1 MQETYLC
8 HKAKDLENHTI
19 QQLKRLI
26 EDADSFCITAHK
38 SPDGDAV
45 GSSLALAWYLK
56 AIGKQATVVLP
67 DGFADF
73 LSFLPGAEEI
83 ITYEEHREL
92 AEEVLNKSD
101 LIFCL
106 DYNHL
111 NRTGAM
117 QDVLAKEVGQKPFV
131 LIDHHQNPADF
142 PDVLISD
149 TTSCSTAQLIY
160 RVIDRMGD
168 RDKIDQNA
176 AKGMY
181 CGIMTDSGSFRFPA
195 VTPETHEI
203 AADLIRKGADHAAIH
218 RAVYDTNLLD
228 RLRLVGYALSEK
240 LVVMPE
246 YHTAYISLSADELER
261 FNYRPGDT
269 EGLVNQALSI
279 KGVNFAAFIREGNNQ
294 IKMSLRSQ
302 GQFRVNEIA
311 AQYFNGGGHHNAAGG
326 AVDAKL
332 DDVID
337 TFREVVQK
345 HRHDLNYEV

>member
-8 HKAKDLENHTI
+8 HKEEDLKNETI
-19 QQLKRLI
+19 QHLKKLI
-26 EDADSFCITAHK
+26 GGAESICITAHK

-45 GSSLALAWYLK
+45 GSSLALWWYLK
-56 AIGKQATVVLP
+56 AIGKEASVVLP
-67 DGFADF
+67 DGYAEF
-73 LSFLPGAEEI
+73 LGFLPGADEIVIYDQQKEEATKS
-83 ITYEEHREL
+83 ITG
-92 AEEVLNKSD
+92 AD

-106 DYNHL
+106 DYNQL

-117 QDVLAKEVGQKPFV
+117 QDILAQQKGSKPFV
-131 LIDHHQNPADF
+131 LIDHHQDPADF

-149 TTSCSTAQLIY
+149 TASCSTAQLIY
-160 RVIDRMGD
+160 RVIDALGD
-168 RDKIDQNA
+168 RDKIDSNA

-203 AADLIRKGADHAAIH
+203 TADLLRKGADHAAVH

-240 LVVMPE
+240 LVVME
-246 YHTAYISLSADELER
+246 EHHAAYISLSAEELEK

-294 IKMSLRSQ
+294 IKLSLRSQ

-311 AQYFNGGGHHNAAGG
+311 AKYFNGGGHHNAAGG
-326 AVDAKL
+326 AMSARL

-337 TFREVVQK
+337 KFIDVVK
-345 HRHDLNYEV
+345 EHSNELDYEV